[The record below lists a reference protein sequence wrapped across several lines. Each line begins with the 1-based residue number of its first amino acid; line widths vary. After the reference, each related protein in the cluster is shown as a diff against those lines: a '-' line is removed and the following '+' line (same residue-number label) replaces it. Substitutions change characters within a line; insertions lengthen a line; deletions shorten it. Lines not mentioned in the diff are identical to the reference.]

1 MLTPVHHGV
10 QSDRGRDRGREDRR
24 YNTDRR
30 DDRREPSSSSHRD
43 RDRDRASERDDD
55 RWRRERHDERSH
67 RRDDNR
73 RGAEIRSGSHNH
85 DSHRRDGPSTS
96 TAETSE
102 GKRSRLDDRRSD
114 PAAAM
119 PPPPSPPPKEK
130 VEPQSLE
137 ELLLKKKAA
146 EEEQSRPKF
155 LTKQQRTELALKKRE
170 AEGAAIR
177 AKREEQVQLRKK
189 LDTQARNSGSSGG
202 GYSRYHA
209 PPPPPRERRESTA
222 SVAAAVAGDPGGK
235 TRSEREAEL
244 KAIKDRYL
252 GGVKKK
258 RKVVHLTC
266 LSALPLLP
274 ARSLPA
280 HPWPYQVASA
290 AKYLTHNGAHS
301 TLTSL
306 PRIVSILPQI
316 RKMNEKKF
324 VFDWDCAEDTSSDY
338 NPIYS
343 SKHQAQLFGRGHVG
357 GIDVAS
363 QKKDNSRFYE
373 DLLEKRRTADE
384 KDQEERRL
392 EKVRV
397 KEKRVMH
404 DDRHWSAKPLPD
416 MTERDWRIFKEDFS
430 ISVRGGFIPDPLRN
444 WGDAHLKPEIMEIIR
459 ECGFTDPTPVQRAA
473 IPIGLQNRD
482 VVGIAQT
489 GSGKTLAF
497 VIPLVTWITSLPK
510 IRREEDMDNGPYGV
524 ILAPT
529 RELVQQIEEE
539 ALRFAKP
546 LGIRLVSVIGG
557 ASREE
562 QGFQLRLGVEIV
574 VATPGRLV
582 DVLENRYLVLNQ
594 CTYIVM
600 DEADRML
607 DLNFETDLKAIL
619 EYLPVTNTKPDD
631 ETAESPEALLANMK
645 TGMKFR
651 QTVLFSA
658 TMPAAV
664 QRIAN
669 LYLRRPA
676 LVTIGTAG
684 HAADSV
690 EQRVYLCTD
699 QQKRNKLMD
708 FLKTN
713 PDPPIIIFANSKKG
727 CDALAK
733 SLEKMGYKA
742 VTLHGSKSQEQ
753 REASL
758 AALKS
763 GAKDILVATDVAG
776 RGIDIK
782 DVSHVVNYD
791 MAKTVEQY
799 THRIGRT
806 GRAGKTGIAITF
818 LTEARTIVHVV

>member
-1 MLTPVHHGV
+1 MLQRELTQWAGGV
-10 QSDRGRDRGREDRR
+10 QSDRGWDRGRD
-24 YNTDRR
+24 DRR
-30 DDRREPSSSSHRD
+30 DDRD
-43 RDRDRASERDDD
+43 RDRDRGSYRSRDSRDSRDDD
-55 RWRRERHDERSH
+55 RWRRERHEERH
-67 RRDDNR
+67 QRRDYRDSGGR
-73 RGAEIRSGSHNH
+73 RDSEASASKRLRADDGRARGAE
-85 DSHRRDGPSTS
+85 
-96 TAETSE
+96 
-102 GKRSRLDDRRSD
+102 
-114 PAAAM
+114 AM
-119 PPPPSPPPKEK
+119 PPPPPPPPADEPPKAK

-137 ELLLKKKAA
+137 ELLQKKKLA
-146 EEEQSRPKF
+146 EEELSRPKF
-155 LTKQQRTELALKKRE
+155 LTKQQRAEIAIKKRE
-170 AEGAAIR
+170 AEVAAQR
-177 AKREEQVQLRKK
+177 AKQAEQIDLRKK
-189 LDTQARNSGSSGG
+189 LEADARSSGSG
-202 GYSRYHA
+202 GYSRYQ
-209 PPPPPRERRESTA
+209 PPRRDTRYPEPG
-222 SVAAAVAGDPGGK
+222 AAASADAEFSAK
-235 TRSEREAEL
+235 SRSEREAEL
-244 KAIKDRYL
+244 KAIKERYL

-258 RKVVHLTC
+258 RKVHT
-266 LSALPLLP
+266 PLLVAAEP
-274 ARSLPA
+274 LSHCDRTAT
-280 HPWPYQVASA
+280 HPPSWR
-290 AKYLTHNGAHS
+290 L
-301 TLTSL
+301 
-306 PRIVSILPQI
+306 QI

-324 VFDWDCAEDTSSDY
+324 VFDWDHAEDNSQDY
-338 NPIYS
+338 NPLYS
-343 SKHQAQLFGRGHVG
+343 KKHEAQLFGRGHIA
-357 GIDVAS
+357 GIDVVS
-363 QKKDNSRFYE
+363 QKKEKSRFYE
-373 DLLEKRRTADE
+373 DLLEKRRTEEE
-384 KDQEERRL
+384 KEQEERRL
-392 EKVRV
+392 VKLRE
-397 KEKRVMH
+397 KEKRATH
-404 DDRHWSAKPLPD
+404 DDRHWSAKPLTD
-416 MTERDWRIFKEDFS
+416 MTERDWRIFKEDYN

-444 WGDAHLKPEIMEIIR
+444 WEEAHLKPEIMEIIH
-459 ECGFTDPTPVQRAA
+459 ECGFEAPTPVQRAA

-510 IRREEDMDNGPYGV
+510 IQREEDMDNGPYGV

-607 DLNFETDLKAIL
+607 DLNFEADLKAIL

-631 ETAESPEALLANMK
+631 DSAETPEALLANMK

-658 TMPAAV
+658 TMPPAV
-664 QRIAN
+664 HRIAN

-676 LVTIGTAG
+676 TVMIGSVG
-684 HAADSV
+684 NAADSV

-699 QQKRNKLMD
+699 QQKRTKLME
-708 FLKTN
+708 FLKSN

-742 VTLHGSKSQEQ
+742 ITLHGSKSQDQ

-806 GRAGKTGIAITF
+806 GRAGKTGVAITY
-818 LTEARTIVHVV
+818 LTEVRSQFPQHCVVFTL